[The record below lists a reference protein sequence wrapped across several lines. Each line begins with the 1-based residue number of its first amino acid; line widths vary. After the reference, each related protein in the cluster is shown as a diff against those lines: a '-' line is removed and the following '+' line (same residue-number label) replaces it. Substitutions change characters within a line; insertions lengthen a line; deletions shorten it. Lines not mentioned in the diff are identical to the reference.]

1 MTVAASPWNISEW
14 LGVAVGTEELGIELG
29 REELGL
35 LLGK

>member
-1 MTVAASPWNISEW
+1 MTIAVVPCEISES
-14 LGVAVGTEELGIELG
+14 LGVAVGTEELGRELG